1 MASVFDSQQS
11 IRARGLSAVTREG
24 AMTAHKNVLR
34 FVACFLALIVGSG
47 MLLAQIDRANI
58 SGTIT
63 DPSGAIVAGARIT
76 VTDLDTGQSVTVT
89 TGSDGIYTVSLL
101 HIGRYSVEASASGF
115 QKSLQSGI
123 VLDVNQVARVDLR
136 LKVGTANEV
145 TEVTTSAPLI
155 ATETSSLGTIETQ
168 QRIADLPLN
177 GRLFTQLAWLGPGV
191 SPGSSSGIGLSGSTD
206 DNRPGI
212 QLSVNGLWGFDNNF
226 LLDGV
231 DNNAIGDGTIAVNPS
246 PDAIGEFRVE
256 ENSMKAEFG
265 RGGAAVNAALKSG
278 TNAFHGG
285 AFEYIRNDVLDAR
298 NYFDTPADGPKAR
311 LERNQFGAY
320 IGGPIIKDRTF
331 FFGDYQGSRLREG
344 QVDISTVPTVS
355 ERGGDFTDRGYVLY
369 DPNTTD
375 PNTGARQLLNPS
387 DPTVI
392 PANRIDKIGQ
402 NIVNLFPL
410 PNRPGYLTATSANF
424 ILKPVEIL
432 NGNQFDV
439 RIDHKLTDHD
449 QLFGHVSLEDHP
461 QVQPTPLPGLA
472 EGCCGGD
479 MNMRE
484 QNHAVGYTH
493 TFGSTL
499 LNDLRFAYIR
509 YAVTSVPVDY
519 GQNISDQVGIPNAN
533 HGNPET
539 SGLADININGYNNLG
554 NSSWIPELAD
564 DNVYQVADSVSW
576 IRGKHTIKFGADLR
590 RYQRN
595 FYQSANAFGQF
606 SFNGQFTQ
614 DLTTNGS
621 PQDGLADLLL
631 GLPNYREQDGLS
643 QKDHTRSFELGE
655 FVQDDYRVTSNLTL
669 NLGLRYDITSPVGGE
684 VGNFNLTTHVVDL
697 NFGPNAI
704 SNAGVDYYK
713 KDFGP
718 RVGFAYSPF
727 NDRKTVISSA
737 FGMFYAPEGNQFN
750 DIGENPPFLQY
761 YQVNTSPLTLPSAA
775 TMIDSGFPAQLPTE
789 DPLNPS
795 GQVKTT
801 GLVRKPPTI
810 LEWNFTIQRQ
820 LAQNWMFNIAYVGTR
835 ATGIWNNEDSNL
847 DQPQQPLDTN
857 FTSNPAL
864 DPLGTGN
871 YGRPYFNVLPF
882 LSVINPIDYPNFN
895 VFFNGLETK
904 LEKRFSS
911 GSTLLTSYTWSHDIG
926 DWQGAHTGNT
936 QIADDP
942 NAQRGD
948 VDPDYRH
955 RLTVSYTYE
964 FPFGRGK
971 PFGADFNAVE
981 NAIAGGWQVSGIT
994 TVRSGEHY
1002 TAFLSGDD
1010 TNTGTAA
1017 MPDLIHNPYDFSYN
1031 VSQQVA
1037 DGCPGGHQSLTCWYN
1052 PAAFVQPAL
1061 APGQSVAHQFGDAG
1075 DGDLVGPHQ
1084 VNFDFSAFKSFKI
1097 TEGSQLQFRADL
1109 FNIFNHPQF
1118 GISGRNPDQGSNG
1131 AQITGT
1137 LPDNQREIQFALRYT
1152 F

>member
-1 MASVFDSQQS
+1 MA
-11 IRARGLSAVTREG
+11 APAN
-24 AMTAHKNVLR
+24 ALR
-34 FVACFLALIVGSG
+34 FASCFLG
-47 MLLAQIDRANI
+47 MIFAATMLQAQIDRASI

-63 DPSGAIVAGARIT
+63 DPSGAVVSGVKVT
-76 VTDLDTGQSVTVT
+76 VTNLGTGQSMTVT
-89 TGSDGIYTVSLL
+89 TGVDGSYTASLL
-101 HIGRYSVEASASGF
+101 HIGTYSLEASGSGF
-115 QKSLQSGI
+115 RKSVQSGI
-123 VLDVNQVARVDLR
+123 VLNVNQVVRVDLQ
-136 LKVGTANEV
+136 LKVGSANQI
-145 TEVTTSAPLI
+145 TEVTSEAPLI
-155 ATETSSLGTIETQ
+155 ATETSSLGTVETQ

-177 GRLFTQLAWLGPGV
+177 GRLFTQLAWLGPGA
-191 SPGSSSGIGLSGSTD
+191 SPGSTSGIGLSGSTD

-212 QLSVNGLWGFDNNF
+212 QLAVNGLWGFDNNF

-278 TNAFHGG
+278 TNNFHGG
-285 AFEYIRNDVLDAR
+285 AFEYMRNDVLDAR
-298 NYFDTPADGPKAR
+298 NYFDPATNGPKAR
-311 LERNQFGAY
+311 LQRNQFGAY

-344 QVDISTVPTVS
+344 QIDIGTVPTIP
-355 ERGGDFTDRGYVLY
+355 ERSGDFTDRGYILY
-369 DPNTTD
+369 DPTTT
-375 PNTGARQLLNPS
+375 NQTTGARQLLNPS
-387 DPTVI
+387 NPTVI

-402 NIVNLFPL
+402 NIVDLFPR
-410 PNRPGYLTATSANF
+410 PNRPGYLNATSSNF
-424 ILKPVEIL
+424 IFKPVGIL
-432 NGNQFDV
+432 DGNQFDV
-439 RIDHKLTDHD
+439 RIDHRISDHD

-461 QVQPTPLPGLA
+461 QLQPPPLPGLA
-472 EGCCGGD
+472 EGCCGGN

-484 QNHAVGYTH
+484 QNHALGYTH
-493 TFGSTL
+493 EFGANL

-509 YAVTSVPVDY
+509 YAVTSIPVDY

-539 SGLADININGYNNLG
+539 SGLANIGINGYNNLG

-564 DNVYQVADSVSW
+564 DNVYQLADSVSW
-576 IRGKHTIKFGADLR
+576 IRGRHTIKFGADFR

-621 PQDGLADLLL
+621 PQNGLADLLL
-631 GLPNYREQDGLS
+631 GVPNYREQDGLS
-643 QKDHTRSFELGE
+643 QKDHTRSWELGE
-655 FVQDDYRVTSNLTL
+655 FVQDDYRVSNNLTL
-669 NLGLRYDITSPVGGE
+669 NVGLRYDLTSPVGGT
-684 VGNFNLTTHVVDL
+684 VGNFNLATHVVDL
-697 NFGPNAI
+697 NFGPNAK
-704 SNAGVDYYK
+704 SNAGVAFYK

-727 NDRKTVISSA
+727 ADRKTVISSA
-737 FGMFYAPEGNQFN
+737 FGIFYAPEGNQFN

-761 YQVNTSPLTLPSAA
+761 YQLNTNPLTLPSFG

-789 DPLNPS
+789 NPLNPS

-801 GLVRKPPTI
+801 GPVRKPPTI
-810 LEWNFTIQRQ
+810 LEWNLTVQRQ
-820 LAQNWMFNIAYVGTR
+820 LAQNWTLNVAYVGTR

-847 DQPQQPLDTN
+847 NQPTRPLDTN

-871 YGRPYFNVLPF
+871 YGRPYFNVLPY

-911 GSTLLTSYTWSHDIG
+911 GSTLLASYTWSHNIG

-936 QIADDP
+936 QIAYDP
-942 NAQRGD
+942 NFQRGN

-964 FPFGRGK
+964 FPFGSGK
-971 PFGADFNAVE
+971 AFGGNMNSFE
-981 NAIAGGWQVSGIT
+981 NAIVGGWQVSGIT

-1017 MPDLIHNPYDFSYN
+1017 LPDLIHNPYDFSFN
-1031 VSQQVA
+1031 IPQQKA
-1037 DGCPGGHQSLTCWYN
+1037 DGCPGGHQSLACWYN

-1061 APGQSVAHQFGDAG
+1061 APGQSAAHRFGNAG
-1075 DGDLVGPHQ
+1075 DGELVGPDQ
-1084 VNFDFSAFKSFKI
+1084 VNFDFSAFKSFRI
-1097 TEGSQLQFRADL
+1097 TERQQLQFRADL
-1109 FNIFNHPQF
+1109 FNILNHPQF
-1118 GISGRNPDQGSNG
+1118 GLSGHNPDQGMNG

>member
-1 MASVFDSQQS
+1 M
-11 IRARGLSAVTREG
+11 RARRSSLRLSLCLAVLFF
-24 AMTAHKNVLR
+24 ASNV
-34 FVACFLALIVGSG
+34 VH
-47 MLLAQIDRANI
+47 AQIDRASI

-63 DPSGAIVAGARIT
+63 DPSGAVVVGAT
-76 VTDLDTGQSVTVT
+76 VTATNVGTGQVETVK
-89 TGSDGIYTVSLL
+89 TGADGGYTISLL
-101 HIGRYSVEASASGF
+101 HIGSYSVEASASGF
-115 QKSLQSGI
+115 QKALQSGI
-123 VLDVNQVARVDLR
+123 VLNVNQVARVDLQ
-136 LKVGTANEV
+136 LNVGPS
-145 TEVTTSAPLI
+145 TEVAQVTGAAPLV
-155 ATETSSLGTIETQ
+155 ATETSSLGTVETQ

-177 GRLFTQLAWLGPGV
+177 GRLFTQLAWLGPGA
-191 SPGSSSGIGLSGSTD
+191 SPGSSFGIGLSGSTD

-212 QLSVNGLWGFDNNF
+212 QLAVNGLWGFDNNF

-278 TNAFHGG
+278 TNVVHGG

-298 NYFDTPADGPKAR
+298 NYFDTASAGPKAR

-320 IGGPIIKDRTF
+320 VGGPIIKDRTF

-344 QVDISTVPTVS
+344 QVDISTVPTIP
-355 ERGGDFTDRGYVLY
+355 ERTGDFTDRGYILY
-369 DPNTTD
+369 DPNTTN
-375 PNTGARQLLNPS
+375 PTTGARQLLNPA

-392 PANRIDKIGQ
+392 PQNRIDQIGQ
-402 NIVNLFPL
+402 NLVNLFPL

-432 NGNQFDV
+432 DGNQFDV
-439 RIDHKLTDHD
+439 RIDHRIGDHN

-484 QNHAVGYTH
+484 QNHAIGYTH
-493 TFGSTL
+493 AFGSNL
-499 LNDLRFAYIR
+499 LNDARFAFIR
-509 YAVTSVPVDY
+509 YAVTSIPLDY
-519 GQNISDQVGIPNAN
+519 GKNISDQVGIPNAN

-539 SGLADININGYNNLG
+539 SGLANIGINGYNNLG

-564 DNVYQVADSVSW
+564 DNVYQVADTVSW
-576 IRGKHTIKFGADLR
+576 IHGKHTIKFGADFR

-621 PQDGLADLLL
+621 PQNGLADLLL

-643 QKDHTRSFELGE
+643 QKDHTRMWELGS
-655 FVQDDYRVTSNLTL
+655 FIQDDFRVNNKLTV
-669 NLGLRYDITSPVGGE
+669 NAGLRYDLVSPVGGT
-684 VGNFNLTTHVVDL
+684 VGNFNLQTDVVDL
-697 NFGPNAI
+697 NFGPNAKP
-704 SNAGVDYYK
+704 NAGVAYYK

-718 RVGFAYSPF
+718 RLGFAYSPF
-727 NDRKTVISSA
+727 DDRKTVISSA

-761 YQVNTSPLTLPSAA
+761 YQLNTAPLTLPSLS
-775 TMIDSGFPAQLPTE
+775 TMIDSGFPAALPTE
-789 DPLNPS
+789 NPLDPS

-801 GLVRKPPTI
+801 GPVRKPPTI
-810 LEWNFTIQRQ
+810 LEWNLTVQRQ
-820 LAQNWMFNIAYVGTR
+820 LAQNLVWTVGYVGTR
-835 ATGIWNNEDSNL
+835 ATGMWNNEDSNL
-847 DQPQQPLDTN
+847 DQPLTPNDNN

-871 YGRPYFNVLPF
+871 YGRPYFKVLPY

-895 VFFNGLETK
+895 VSYNGLQTK
-904 LEKRFSS
+904 LEKRYSD
-911 GSTLLTSYTWSHDIG
+911 GLTLLASYTWSHDIG
-926 DWQGAHTGNT
+926 SWQGAHSGNT
-936 QIADDP
+936 QIATDP
-942 NAQRGD
+942 NAQRGN
-948 VDPDYRH
+948 VDPDNRH

-964 FPFGRGK
+964 MPFGKGK
-971 PFGADFNAVE
+971 PFGGSMNS
-981 NAIAGGWQVSGIT
+981 IANSVVGGWEVSGIT

-1002 TAFLSGDD
+1002 TAFINDS

-1017 MPDLIHNPYDFSYN
+1017 MPNIIHNPYDFSFD
-1031 VSQQVA
+1031 VPQQIA

-1052 PAAFVQPAL
+1052 PAAFVQPPL
-1061 APGQSVAHQFGDAG
+1061 YPGQSVAHQFGNAG
-1075 DGDLVGPHQ
+1075 DGDLVGPRQ
-1084 VNFDFSAFKSFKI
+1084 VNFDFSAFKSFQI
-1097 TEGSQLQFRADL
+1097 TEKQKLQFRADL

-1118 GISGRNPDQGSNG
+1118 GISGNHPDQGSNG
-1131 AQITGT
+1131 AQINGT